1 MKRCDVAVIGAG
13 VVGASAVY
21 AIARAGARVVAL
33 DAGVP
38 GAGTSGSSF
47 AWVNAV
53 RKEPEVYHRLNAEGL
68 AAHRQLARELGGDAG
83 YHGGGSLEWAEA
95 GDAERELRARVA
107 RLAGRGYSA
116 EWISVERALSMDPG
130 LSLPDQ
136 IGEVA
141 FYANDGWLDAPQL
154 IGRLLT
160 AASAS
165 GAEIHETARVRS
177 LRVRGDRVEAL
188 VVNDGEIG
196 A

>member
-13 VVGASAVY
+13 VVGASAVD
-21 AIARAGARVVAL
+21 AIARAGA
-33 DAGVP
+33 P
-38 GAGTSGSSF
+38 
-47 AWVNAV
+47 
-53 RKEPEVYHRLNAEGL
+53 
-68 AAHRQLARELGGDAG
+68 
-83 YHGGGSLEWAEA
+83 LEWAEP

-116 EWISVERALSMDPG
+116 EWISAERALSMDPG
-130 LSLPDQ
+130 LSLPDH

-141 FYANDGWLDAPQL
+141 FYANDGWLDVPQV

-165 GAEIHETARVRS
+165 GAEIRETARVRS

-188 VVNDGEIG
+188 VVDDGEIAAESILVCVG
-196 A
+196 PATQTFLAPLGVTLPVDR